1 MVIIEVMDLRRLRY
15 FCTVAEE
22 LHFGRAADRLAVA
35 QPGLSQQVKVL
46 EAELGTAL
54 FERSSRRVAL
64 TEAGRTLYPDAR
76 ALLVAADALEDRVRA
91 VAAGRAGRLRVHTT
105 RSAPSG
111 AAAELVDS
119 FRARY
124 PAVDLEL
131 VTGFTGWNLEEL
143 RAGRSD
149 VVFVRPPVGPD
160 AGVEL
165 VDLGVEELVV
175 ALPVGHRLV
184 ARRRLRPA
192 DLQGEDVV
200 SWPRRNAPGMHDRIE
215 TQVWGGGP
223 PRVVREEPD
232 DEQVLRAVAA
242 GVGVAVMIGTR
253 VESLRFPGVAVRR
266 FAAPVPT
273 VGLAL
278 AWRRSVAPPSA
289 ARFVGLADVSDR

>member
-1 MVIIEVMDLRRLRY
+1 MVIIYFVDLRRLRY
-15 FCTVAEE
+15 FCAVAEE
-22 LHFGRAADRLAVA
+22 LHFGRAADRLGVA

-46 EAELGTAL
+46 EAELGTTL
-54 FERSSRRVAL
+54 FERSSRRVSL
-64 TEAGRTLYPDAR
+64 TEAGRILYPDAR
-76 ALLVAADALEDRVRA
+76 ALLGAAGAMEDRVRA

-111 AAAELVDS
+111 VTAELVDS
-119 FRARY
+119 FRASF

-131 VTGFTGWNLEEL
+131 VTGFTGWNLDEL

-149 VVFVRPPVGPD
+149 VVFVRPPVD
-160 AGVEL
+160 ADEGVEL
-165 VDLGVEELVV
+165 VELGVEELVV
-175 ALPVGHRLV
+175 ALPAAHRL
-184 ARRRLRPA
+184 AERRRLRPA

-215 TQVWGGGP
+215 AQVWGGRSP
-223 PRVVREEPD
+223 QVVREEPD

-253 VESLRFPGVAVRR
+253 VESLHFPGVSVRR
-266 FAAPVPT
+266 FALPAPT

-278 AWRRSVAPPSA
+278 AWCPSTAPPAA
-289 ARFVGLADVSDR
+289 ARFVGLADVSD